1 MCNIKNIL
9 FILIIPFVLFLYT
22 GCTNQKKLPSACKE
36 KPAAGNCKAAF
47 QCYYYNSKTKK
58 CEMFIWGG
66 CAGNVPF
73 RTLEE
78 CQKQCGC
85 K

>member
-1 MCNIKNIL
+1 MKKKSLIF
-9 FILIIPFVLFLYT
+9 FITVSFLVISAC
-22 GCTNQKKLPSACKE
+22 GNQKKLPSACKE

-47 QCYYYNSKTKK
+47 QCYYYNPKTKK
-58 CEMFIWGG
+58 CEMFIWVG